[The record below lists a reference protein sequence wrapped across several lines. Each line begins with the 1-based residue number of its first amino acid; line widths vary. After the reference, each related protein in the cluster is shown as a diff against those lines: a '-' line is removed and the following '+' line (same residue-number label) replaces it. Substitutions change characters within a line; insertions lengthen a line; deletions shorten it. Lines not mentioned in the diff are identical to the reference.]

1 MAGKCIATIKTSV
14 VLICSALTRWC
25 KKHALRQT
33 CELDIFW
40 VILCSHPT
48 RAEITLT
55 NNFKTFPEI
64 VNSNSQN
71 TCLPLSMIQ
80 FSETPLDSCSAICS
94 NLAGFV
100 PDTFIVP
107 VVFSQEECWFK
118 IPRRTTS
125 NESSFLRLCNLH
137 KFIQTRK
144 KSSF

>member
-1 MAGKCIATIKTSV
+1 MRT
-14 VLICSALTRWC
+14 
-25 KKHALRQT
+25 
-33 CELDIFW
+33 
-40 VILCSHPT
+40 
-48 RAEITLT
+48 EITLT

-71 TCLPLSMIQ
+71 NCLPLSMIQ
-80 FSETPLDSCSAICS
+80 LSETPLDSCSAICP

-125 NESSFLRLCNLH
+125 
-137 KFIQTRK
+137 
-144 KSSF
+144 